1 MLRSNNK
8 GQVGETMSWVVATLI
23 IIGILIAFIYIS
35 VLMADLK
42 KISLADIHTESEQGV
57 DILSEKTVLAHT
69 LANNK
74 DKQQIDQILGEKNA

>member
-1 MLRSNNK
+1 MLKSNK

-42 KISLADIHTESEQGV
+42 KISLNDIHTESEQEV
-57 DILSEKTVLAHT
+57 NILSEKTALAHT
-69 LANNK
+69 LADNK
-74 DKQQIDQILGEKNA
+74 NKQQIDQILEEKNA